1 MQSGVQCATEQV
13 QRPRRAEAALLDPGE
28 HLVAVALPPGPR
40 VGAHE
45 HGRKTDAP
53 RGGAGGPG
61 NQGRPVARS
70 EDPPRTGRGRWGPS
84 MTPGCG
90 PAGRGGSV
98 RTRRR
103 GRHER
108 RPARRPL
115 RRAMLLGLLSVSCLA
130 VVALLAGVALLGSLP
145 GVGDAQT
152 RVAAILREHRARPV
166 GLPLPTRVASSV
178 VAVEDQRF
186 YTHHG
191 VDLRSV
197 ARLAWSGLRG
207 GDLQDEGGSTIAQ
220 QLAKRVYTGD
230 RVGLAVKLRQVGLAV
245 KLERRYSKDEI
256 LGMYLDAAYF
266 AAAEQRQRHVLDRLV
281 AAGVLSRPEADAAG
295 RRLAAE
301 ARRLDFRTVQGT

>member
-1 MQSGVQCATEQV
+1 V
-13 QRPRRAEAALLDPGE
+13 
-28 HLVAVALPPGPR
+28 
-40 VGAHE
+40 
-45 HGRKTDAP
+45 
-53 RGGAGGPG
+53 
-61 NQGRPVARS
+61 
-70 EDPPRTGRGRWGPS
+70 
-84 MTPGCG
+84 
-90 PAGRGGSV
+90 
-98 RTRRR
+98 
-103 GRHER
+103 
-108 RPARRPL
+108 
-115 RRAMLLGLLSVSCLA
+115 LLGLLSVSCLA

-145 GVGDAQT
+145 GVGDAQM

-230 RVGLAVKLRQVGLAV
+230 RGGLAVKLRQVGLAV
-245 KLERRYSKDEI
+245 KLERRYSKDQI

-266 AAAEQRQRHVLDRLV
+266 GGGHWGVVQASRGYFGRSPSHLSWGEASLLAGLVQAPSFYDPTAHLAAAEQRQHHVLDRLV
-281 AAGVLSRPEADAAG
+281 AAGVLSRAQADAAG